1 MNGSTDSSGG
11 LCTTRLAYYAACLT
25 SEARPSDMSG
35 PMDKDT
41 KDQLAGQLLF
51 PMKGERKPPRIRATP
66 EEASE
71 FFVTLKGR
79 ITNDRRK

>member
-25 SEARPSDMSG
+25 SKARPSDMSG

-41 KDQLAGQLLF
+41 KDQLAGQVLIPL
-51 PMKGERKPPRIRATP
+51 KGERKSPKIRATP
-66 EEASE
+66 EQ
-71 FFVTLKGR
+71 FDVFIVTLKKR
-79 ITNDRRK
+79 ITNDRPK